1 MVILLFGD
9 LSPTDCPFLL
19 NHIYVCIYNSLNSFY
34 ISNSAVCVC
43 SFSKVSSNTGML
55 HCVAF
60 ALMYLPTLQCLR
72 IEGLWLPVLS
82 ADGEHFLAVEHS

>member
-43 SFSKVSSNTGML
+43 
-55 HCVAF
+55 VA
-60 ALMYLPTLQCLR
+60 
-72 IEGLWLPVLS
+72 S
-82 ADGEHFLAVEHS
+82 AR

>member
-34 ISNSAVCVC
+34 ISDSAICVCVC
-43 SFSKVSSNTGML
+43 SFSKECSNTGTP
-55 HCVAF
+55 HCVIS
-60 ALMYLPTLQCLR
+60 PTLQCLR
-72 IEGLWLPVLS
+72 IERLWLPVLS